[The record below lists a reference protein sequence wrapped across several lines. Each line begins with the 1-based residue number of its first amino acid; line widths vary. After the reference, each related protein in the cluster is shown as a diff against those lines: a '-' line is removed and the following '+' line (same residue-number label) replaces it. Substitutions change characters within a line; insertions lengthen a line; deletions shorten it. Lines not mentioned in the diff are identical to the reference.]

1 MVWAAAAVCCYYATA
16 AVAVGAGVAVAVLVV
31 AVVAI
36 FFFQDGRVT
45 LSGVKQP
52 GAIPQKVL
60 QEDGTT

>member
-1 MVWAAAAVCCYYATA
+1 MHTAMLGILVCLAF
-16 AVAVGAGVAVAVLVV
+16 
-31 AVVAI
+31 

-52 GAIPQKVL
+52 GAIPQQVL